1 MEWTPLED
9 EYEAY
14 RRQLEEAAIEGQL
27 QDPET
32 AMKVGFPKKLHL
44 SEAEKDQLATFIA
57 NRTTEAFELFQQ
69 IGGVSPA
76 IVGQTLM
83 NAAVSAMMWEY
94 ERIGR

>member
-27 QDPET
+27 QDPES
-32 AMKVGFPKKLHL
+32 AMKIGFPKKLNL
-44 SEAEKDQLATFIA
+44 SDSEKDQIMEFIA
-57 NRTTEAFELFQQ
+57 ARTNETFELFQQ

-76 IVGQTLM
+76 IVGQSLM
-83 NAAVSAMMWEY
+83 NAAVAAMMWEC